1 MVDEKQTVDKTKEN
15 KQSTELSGE
24 QVEKVVGGATP
35 IEYGLVA
42 APIAGAIVV
51 AVNNSGPAD
60 SAIFEKLANKP

>member
-1 MVDEKQTVDKTKEN
+1 MDDEKQTVDKSKEN
-15 KQSTELSGE
+15 QQSTELSTE

-42 APIAGAIVV
+42 PPVDDAIIV